1 MSSSTGSSS
10 LLRPAS
16 QPQRNKSQVAQT
28 NLSRAFAA
36 IVGRLTRSRP
46 LTRSN
51 ELPVDVARVPAA
63 PFCEKPA
70 SDTDALQKWVTHS
83 EHTVRSSFDIRISSF
98 YRPESSQLAQRQRM
112 FVKSLNDPP

>member
-36 IVGRLTRSRP
+36 IVGVCLVRARSLAPTGCPSTSLVSPRLRS
-46 LTRSN
+46 
-51 ELPVDVARVPAA
+51 V
-63 PFCEKPA
+63 KIPA

-98 YRPESSQLAQRQRM
+98 YRRESSQFAQRQRK

>member
-1 MSSSTGSSS
+1 MSSSTASSS

-16 QPQRNKSQVAQT
+16 QRQRNKSQIAQT

-51 ELPVDVARVPAA
+51 EVPVDVARVPAA
-63 PFCEKPA
+63 PFCEIPA
-70 SDTDALQKWVTHS
+70 SDTDALQKWVTRGKAHCPFVIRHS
-83 EHTVRSSFDIRISSF
+83 DFII
-98 YRPESSQLAQRQRM
+98 L
-112 FVKSLNDPP
+112 